1 MPNIDLFSRHDEAA
15 HAESRPLA
23 DRMRPQS
30 LDQVEG
36 QDALLGPDRPLRRAL
51 DAGRLHSMIFWGPPG
66 TGKTTLGRLVAHVC
80 GAQFLTLSAV
90 LSGVRDI
97 RHAVERA
104 RTHRQN
110 TGGDSVLFVDEVH
123 RFNKA
128 QQDAFLP
135 HVENGTIIFIGATT
149 ENPSFEVNSALLS
162 RARVYVL
169 AALGTSAIE
178 RIIDRAIHDRDNG
191 LGDGGVHVDAP
202 ARTFIAQAAD
212 GDARQALNLL
222 ELCARLATAEQG
234 SAVDEALAA
243 RVVGEGGVRRF
254 DKGGD
259 NFYDQISALHKSVRG
274 SDPDAA
280 LYWLCRMLDGG
291 ADPRYLARRLVRIAS
306 EDIGNA
312 DPRALRI
319 GLDAWET
326 YERLGSP
333 EGELAVAQA
342 AVYMACAAKSNA
354 VYRAYDAAMEDARRN
369 GSLPVPNHLRNAPT
383 KLAKSMGH
391 GRDYRY
397 AHDEPD
403 AYAAGERYLP
413 DGMAS
418 KRYYSPSPR
427 GLEQKIA
434 EKLAR
439 LKALDRERAERDDA
453 DGD

>member
-1 MPNIDLFSRHDEAA
+1 
-15 HAESRPLA
+15 
-23 DRMRPQS
+23 
-30 LDQVEG
+30 
-36 QDALLGPDRPLRRAL
+36 
-51 DAGRLHSMIFWGPPG
+51 
-66 TGKTTLGRLVAHVC
+66 
-80 GAQFLTLSAV
+80 
-90 LSGVRDI
+90 
-97 RHAVERA
+97 
-104 RTHRQN
+104 
-110 TGGDSVLFVDEVH
+110 
-123 RFNKA
+123 
-128 QQDAFLP
+128 
-135 HVENGTIIFIGATT
+135 
-149 ENPSFEVNSALLS
+149 
-162 RARVYVL
+162 
-169 AALGTSAIE
+169 
-178 RIIDRAIHDRDNG
+178 
-191 LGDGGVHVDAP
+191 
-202 ARTFIAQAAD
+202 
-212 GDARQALNLL
+212 
-222 ELCARLATAEQG
+222 
-234 SAVDEALAA
+234 
-243 RVVGEGGVRRF
+243 
-254 DKGGD
+254 
-259 NFYDQISALHKSVRG
+259 
-274 SDPDAA
+274 
-280 LYWLCRMLDGG
+280 MLDGG

-333 EGELAVAQA
+333 EGELAIAQA

-418 KRYYSPSPR
+418 KRYYFPSPR

-439 LKALDRERAERDDA
+439 LKALDRERAGPDDA
-453 DGD
+453 DGG